1 MPPRTPHTHISPTPE
16 TQLTFGDPVPT
27 RPRSLAE
34 RPLKDW
40 PARERPLERLA
51 EVGPAALSDSELLA
65 VVFGSAGRQNPVA
78 LAQALLTE
86 HGGWLGLQRLTLD
99 ELARQPGMTRA
110 RAAQVKAALEISRRL
125 LLAGAEE
132 RFQIRSPADAAQ
144 LLMAEMSHLE
154 QEHLRVLCLDTKN
167 RIQKVHTVYIGSVN
181 TSAVRIGEIFKEPIR
196 LNSTSVIVAHNHPSG
211 DPNPSPEDVLVTRQI
226 VDAGKLLDIETLDHL
241 VIGQGRYVSMRE
253 RGLGFSK

>member
-1 MPPRTPHTHISPTPE
+1 MPPRTPHTHISPAPE

-51 EVGPAALSDSELLA
+51 DVGPAALSDSELLA

-86 HGGWLGLQRLTLD
+86 HGGWIGLQRLTLD
-99 ELARQPGMTRA
+99 ELARQAGMTKS

-125 LLAGAEE
+125 LLVGAEE
-132 RFQIRSPADAAQ
+132 RFQIRSPSDAAQ
-144 LLMAEMSHLE
+144 LLMAEMSHLD
-154 QEHLRVLCLDTKN
+154 QEHLRILCLDTKN
-167 RIQKVHTVYIGSVN
+167 KLQKMHTVYIGSVN
-181 TSAVRIGEIFKEPIR
+181 TSAVRIGEIYKEPIR
-196 LNSTSVIVAHNHPSG
+196 LNSTSVIIVHNHPSG
-211 DPNPSPEDVLVTRQI
+211 DPTPSPEDVLVTRQI
-226 VDAGKLLDIETLDHL
+226 VEAGKLLDIETLDHL
-241 VIGQGRYVSMRE
+241 VIGQGKYVSMRE
-253 RGLGFSK
+253 RGLGFAK

>member
-1 MPPRTPHTHISPTPE
+1 MNPYHLRIRE
-16 TQLTFGDPVPT
+16 L
-27 RPRSLAE
+27 
-34 RPLKDW
+34 
-40 PARERPLERLA
+40 PAHEKPRERLRNHGA
-51 EVGPAALSDSELLA
+51 SALSDAELLA
-65 VVFGSAGRQNPVA
+65 IMLRVGVEGANAVQ
-78 LAQALLTE
+78 LAQQLLAE
-86 HGGWLGLQRLTLD
+86 FGGWAGLQRAD
-99 ELARQPGMTRA
+99 FAEIARRRGMGEAKT
-110 RAAQVKAALEISRRL
+110 AQLKAALEIGRRL
-125 LLAGAEE
+125 LLTSREE

-144 LLMAEMSHLE
+144 LLMAEMSYLE